1 MNTKKIL
8 ALVALA
14 IYAAPAMTF
23 ADVPA
28 KKIPVNSTK
37 MPSKQDPLA
46 DPVANTVNQVKPS
59 AVPSNTPVAAP
70 VAATAPTEEKAP
82 KKAEYNNPNVG
93 NFSELDE
100 LRSQNALLTEK
111 LKKAEF
117 QSKMNGTGGTNV
129 PSVGTLSTS
138 TRVRPSKKSKDITDY
153 DARVRLV
160 SGIGSNLSATIVFS
174 DGSKSIARAG
184 SRIDGLGTVRSIN
197 TNEVIVTS
205 GKESYAIPFEAEP
218 AINSTLGGLSAAPF
232 QTQSQSLPFQQ

>member
-8 ALVALA
+8 ALVVLA

-28 KKIPVNSTK
+28 KKIPANSTK
-37 MPSKQDPLA
+37 TPTKQDPLA

-59 AVPSNTPVAAP
+59 AITSNAPVAAP
-70 VAATAPTEEKAP
+70 VAAPAPTEEKAP

-117 QSKMNGTGGTNV
+117 QSKMNGAGGTNV